1 MQIALA
7 GAAISPGGGC
17 GLTWSGAAGWAGR
30 CTGRGRRC
38 CSASGSEGT
47 SERIWEMDG
56 EGYQSGYG
64 PLSAYT
70 EAAVPRHPC
79 CIPSAASPVHHPR
92 CYIPNQSSHVVHP
105 QSIIPCATSRVP
117 FPGYHI
123 PRGPGGY
130 GITGELQDLLAERGP
145 QTLPACSTQGLFGL
159 NPESGSCNAGESRV
173 KCQDW
178 ESPTPIPQC
187 GLQALPSPAPSAK
200 GWQSPGQLLEV
211 LR

>member
-1 MQIALA
+1 
-7 GAAISPGGGC
+7 
-17 GLTWSGAAGWAGR
+17 
-30 CTGRGRRC
+30 
-38 CSASGSEGT
+38 
-47 SERIWEMDG
+47 MDG

-64 PLSAYT
+64 PLSAHT

-79 CIPSAASPVHHPR
+79 CIPSAAS
-92 CYIPNQSSHVVHP
+92 
-105 QSIIPCATSRVP
+105 QSIIPGATSQINHPTWYIPNPSSHVP
-117 FPGYHI
+117 HLGYHSLGTTFTGELHH
-123 PRGPGGY
+123 RGVA